1 MAQDE
6 YIKILMSNFRSSPN
20 TKKEVAKEEKA
31 SIVSGEMEAVFR
43 KVRSVQVKGAK
54 KRLIKIDDKYED
66 LLRVLNP
73 EFAVDVTKLMNFIL
87 GNFFEEHP
95 EIVRE
100 IKKSQKYL
108 KHELD

>member
-6 YIKILMSNFRSSPN
+6 YIKILMNNFRSSPN
-20 TKKEVAKEEKA
+20 TKREVPQEEQI
-31 SIVSGEMEAVFR
+31 SLISVEMEAVFK

-73 EFAVDVTKLMNFIL
+73 EFAVDVTKLINFIL
-87 GNFFEEHP
+87 GNFFDEHP

-100 IKKSQKYL
+100 IKKSKKYL
-108 KHELD
+108 RNELD

>member
-6 YIKILMSNFRSSPN
+6 YIKILMNNFRSSPN
-20 TKKEVAKEEKA
+20 TKREVPQEEQI
-31 SIVSGEMEAVFR
+31 SLISVEMEAVFR

>member
-6 YIKILMSNFRSSPN
+6 YIKILMNNFRSSPN
-20 TKKEVAKEEKA
+20 TKKEVAKEEKT
-31 SIVSGEMEAVFR
+31 SIVSVEMEAVFR

-54 KRLIKIDDKYED
+54 KRLIKIDDKYEN

-87 GNFFEEHP
+87 GNFFDEHP

-100 IKKSQKYL
+100 IKKSKKYL
-108 KHELD
+108 RNELD

>member
-1 MAQDE
+1 MN
-6 YIKILMSNFRSSPN
+6 NFRSSPN
-20 TKKEVAKEEKA
+20 TKREVPQEEQI
-31 SIVSGEMEAVFR
+31 SLISVEMEAVFK

-73 EFAVDVTKLMNFIL
+73 EFAVDVTKLINFIL
-87 GNFFEEHP
+87 GNFFDEHP

-100 IKKSQKYL
+100 IKKSKKYL
-108 KHELD
+108 RNELD